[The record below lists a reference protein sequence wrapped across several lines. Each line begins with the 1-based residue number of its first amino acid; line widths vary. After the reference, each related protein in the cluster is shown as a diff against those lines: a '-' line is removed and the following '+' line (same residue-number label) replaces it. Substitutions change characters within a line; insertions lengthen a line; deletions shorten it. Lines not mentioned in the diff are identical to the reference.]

1 MRRLVLIL
9 LQFTIIIFT
18 LSAQQV
24 KKIELINADAID
36 YDENLLGKEIKR
48 LSGNVAF
55 KHDSALLFCDS
66 AYFNSVRN
74 NVVMYGHVHINIGDT
89 IHLWG
94 DSIRYY
100 GNTKIA
106 QVRNNVKLTNKTAI
120 LTTDS
125 MNYDRNLNTGYYF
138 NWGKIKDGEN
148 SLVSEWGYYFSL
160 LKDFVAVKSVILTNP
175 QYHMYSDSLRYNTE
189 SEIASFYGPSR
200 IVGDSNLIYC
210 ENGWYNT
217 KTEISQFNKNA
228 FLKSKAQTIKGD
240 SLYYDRNKKFG
251 KAYKNV
257 EIIDTT
263 SNILLLGNYGYYYES
278 PEQAMLTDSAVF
290 INYGKTDTL
299 FLHADTLRSTT
310 LNDSIGLFKLIRA
323 YNKVR
328 LFKPDLQGS
337 CDSLTYSLR
346 DSVIRLFNVPIL
358 WSDVHQ
364 LTAEFIEIHT
374 KNNKADYVVLQ
385 NLAFVISQ
393 EDSIRFNQVK
403 GKNMIGYIINNELN
417 RIEVDGNGQSIYFPK
432 DNNELIG
439 ANTAESSKMTIY
451 LDSGQVARILFL
463 TKPTAVLHPI
473 DELPATELLLPN
485 FRWYKNLRPI
495 KKEDI
500 FNKLESPNP

>member
-1 MRRLVLIL
+1 MIRRIFIFL
-9 LQFTIIIFT
+9 LFTITTFT
-18 LSAQQV
+18 LIAQEV
-24 KKIELINADAID
+24 KKIELINSDEID

-48 LSGNVAF
+48 LKGNVEF

-125 MNYDRNLNTGYYF
+125 MNYDRNLNMGFYF

-175 QYHMYSDSLRYNTE
+175 KYHMYSDSLRYNTDTE
-189 SEIASFYGPSR
+189 LASFYGPSK

-228 FLKSKAQTIKGD
+228 YLKSKAQTIKGD

-257 EIIDTT
+257 QIIDTT

-290 INYGKTDTL
+290 INYSKTDTM
-299 FLHADTLRSTT
+299 FLHADTLRSNT
-310 LNDSIGLFKLIRA
+310 LTDSLGIYKFIRA
-323 YNKVR
+323 YNNVK
-328 LFKPDLQGS
+328 LFKPDIQGS

-346 DSVIRLFNVPIL
+346 DSIIKLFEVPIL
-358 WSDVHQ
+358 WSDIHQ
-364 LTAEFIEIHT
+364 LTAEVIEVHT
-374 KNNKADYVVLQ
+374 KNNQADYIVLQ
-385 NLAFVISQ
+385 NAAFVISQ
-393 EDSIRFNQVK
+393 EDTIRFNQIK
-403 GKNMIGYIINNELN
+403 GKNMIGFIKNNELD

-439 ANTAESSKMTIY
+439 ANTAESSKMTIFM
-451 LDSGQVARILFL
+451 DKGKVARILFL
-463 TKPTAVLHPI
+463 NKPTAVLHPI
-473 DELPATELLLPN
+473 DELKASELILPN
-485 FRWYKNLRPI
+485 FRWYNNIRPI

-500 FNKLESPNP
+500 FSK

>member
-1 MRRLVLIL
+1 MIRRLLTFL
-9 LQFTIIIFT
+9 FFTLAIFT
-18 LSAQQV
+18 LNAQV
-24 KKIELINADAID
+24 VNKIELINADAID

-48 LSGNVAF
+48 LSGNVSF

-89 IHLWG
+89 INLWG

-100 GNTKIA
+100 GNTRIA

-125 MNYDRNLNTGYYF
+125 MNYDRNLNMGYYF

-175 QYHMYSDSLRYNTE
+175 QYHMYSDSLRFNTDKE
-189 SEIASFYGPSR
+189 LATFYGPSK
-200 IVGDSNLIYC
+200 IVGDSNLIYW

-228 FLKSKAQTIKGD
+228 YLKSKAQIIKGD

-257 EIIDTT
+257 QIIDTT
-263 SNILLLGNYGYYYES
+263 SNILLLGNYGYYYEL
-278 PEQAMLTDSAVF
+278 PERAMITDSAVF
-290 INYGKTDTL
+290 MNFSKTDTL
-299 FLHADTLRSTT
+299 FLHADTLRSNAIT
-310 LNDSIGLFKLIRA
+310 DSIGIYKLVKA
-323 YNKVR
+323 YNKVK
-328 LFKPDLQGS
+328 LFKSDIQGS

-346 DSVIRLFNVPIL
+346 DSVIRLFKVPIM

-364 LTAEFIEIHT
+364 LTAEIIEIHT
-374 KNNKADYVVLQ
+374 KNNEADYIVLQ
-385 NLAFVISQ
+385 TSSFVISE
-393 EDSIRFNQVK
+393 EDTIHFNQVK
-403 GKNMIGYIINNELN
+403 GKNMIGFIKNKELD
-417 RIEVDGNGQSIYFPK
+417 RIEVDGNGQSIYYPK
-432 DNNELIG
+432 DNDELIG
-439 ANTAESSKMTIY
+439 ANSSESSKMTIY
-451 LDSGQVARILFL
+451 LDKGKVARILFL
-463 TKPTAVLHPI
+463 TKPTAILHPI
-473 DELPATELLLPN
+473 EELPATDLILPN
-485 FRWYKNLRPI
+485 FHWYKNIRPT

-500 FNKLESPNP
+500 FKN